1 MTQPRLPQLLA
12 LGLLVMVCA
21 LWVVQ
26 NKHEH
31 RRLTT
36 EFDRARAERSRLE
49 LEWSQLQLEEATLAS
64 HSRIEQVARERLGMW
79 EPVDSVVVLST
90 PTPVSP

>member
-1 MTQPRLPQLLA
+1 MKPALLRLYA
-12 LGLLVMVCA
+12 LGALVLIAA
-21 LWVVQ
+21 LVVVQ

-36 EFDRARAERSRLE
+36 ELDRARAERNRLD

-64 HSRIEQVARERLGMW
+64 HARVEQVARERLGMW
-79 EPVDSVVVLST
+79 EPVESVVMAQPGAVK
-90 PTPVSP
+90 P

>member
-1 MTQPRLPQLLA
+1 MKTPLLQLCA
-12 LGLLVMVCA
+12 LGTLVLIAA
-21 LWVVQ
+21 LAVVQ

-36 EFDRARAERSRLE
+36 ELDRARAEHNRLE

-64 HSRIEQVARERLGMW
+64 HARVEQVARERLSMW
-79 EPVDSVVVLST
+79 EPVESVVVAQ
-90 PTPVSP
+90 PAAGAP

>member
-1 MTQPRLPQLLA
+1 MKTPLLQLCV
-12 LGLLVMVCA
+12 LGTLVMIAA
-21 LWVVQ
+21 LAVVQ

-36 EFDRARAERSRLE
+36 ELDRARAERSRLE

-64 HSRIEQVARERLGMW
+64 HARVEQVARERLGMW
-79 EPVDSVVVLST
+79 EPVESVVVAQPEAVT
-90 PTPVSP
+90 P

>member
-1 MTQPRLPQLLA
+1 MMTVRLIQRGA
-12 LGLLVMVCA
+12 LGALVLVAA
-21 LWVVQ
+21 LAVVQ

-36 EFDRARAERSRLE
+36 ELDRARAERNRLE

-64 HSRIEQVARERLGMW
+64 HARIEQVARERLEMW
-79 EPVDSVVVLST
+79 EPVESVVVAQPNT
-90 PTPVSP
+90 VPP